1 MTSRSSSRWCRVP
14 VQLSTAKFPGC
25 CTCTAIDVLEL
36 LENFHGKHQIALL
49 KQNLNTWHVHAFK
62 SHLDLLRRELLTSA
76 KALRRLLCSG
86 QHMSAQFTNSVKPH
100 SWDRYIN
107 CRTATPKTVL
117 PQATWKLMKLWTDA
131 PQWAGNG
138 PGSAQASTLSL
149 LWKANWWRLCPMN
162 VQNVR
167 YVRRIGWG
175 NQHVYVLNLQ
185 PLHPNY

>member
-1 MTSRSSSRWCRVP
+1 MVLIELVRCPHLWVIPVDPVAEIAELQSSWA
-14 VQLSTAKFPGC
+14 STKFPGC

-36 LENFHGKHQIALL
+36 LENFHGKHQVALL

-76 KALRRLLCSG
+76 KALRRLIWLICSG
-86 QHMSAQFTNSVKPH
+86 QHMSVQFTNSVNPH

-131 PQWAGNG
+131 SRAGNG
-138 PGSAQASTLSL
+138 PGSAQASTLVKGQLMEIVSNERA
-149 LWKANWWRLCPMN
+149 KC
-162 VQNVR
+162 
-167 YVRRIGWG
+167 
-175 NQHVYVLNLQ
+175 
-185 PLHPNY
+185 